1 MIETRNLSLI
11 IGQISISLLPPIH
24 IDPQTIII
32 VVIALGYR
40 SQMGHAVKAITL
52 SPLRRKS
59 LMLFALMFTTLLTP
73 VAAVPTAQ
81 DTALL
86 TKAACLLSSL
96 WLSNRGK
103 TDPEHDE
110 GQLGPLDDSSILGS
124 PTLSAGLHI
133 LHVNIRG
140 GISTFAKWRSVIEIL
155 NVKNPDILVLTETGH
170 VNSPSTLKWL
180 TRNMHANELNDPDAR
195 SKLTDQFNDSLPY
208 NIHSTIF

>member
-24 IDPQTIII
+24 IDPQTIIM
-32 VVIALGYR
+32 VVIALGTR
-40 SQMGHAVKAITL
+40 SHMGHAVKAITL

-59 LMLFALMFTTLLTP
+59 LMLLALIFTTPLTP

-86 TKAACLLSSL
+86 TKAACLLSNL

-124 PTLSAGLHI
+124 SI
-133 LHVNIRG
+133 
-140 GISTFAKWRSVIEIL
+140 
-155 NVKNPDILVLTETGH
+155 VLPHLTPPRLPIVLE
-170 VNSPSTLKWL
+170 PS
-180 TRNMHANELNDPDAR
+180 
-195 SKLTDQFNDSLPY
+195 
-208 NIHSTIF
+208 